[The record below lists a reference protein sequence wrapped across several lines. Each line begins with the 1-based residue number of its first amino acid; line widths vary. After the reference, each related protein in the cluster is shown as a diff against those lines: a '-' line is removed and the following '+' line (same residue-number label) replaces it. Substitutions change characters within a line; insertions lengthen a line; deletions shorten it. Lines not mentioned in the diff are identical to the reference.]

1 MSMETNKVGHGAPHD
16 NGNDGY
22 EKTDA
27 DVSGVVKS
35 GVYLAIILIV
45 VFVAMRFTFNQMSEM
60 IPEGEAASPLESARQ
75 MPPAP
80 RLQVEPQS
88 ELSDYCNGQMKSLEG
103 YSWRDSKA
111 GIVQIPVDRAI
122 DLMVEHPLPAR
133 AAGEV
138 PGGVDAKV
146 PVTPAAADVSGQ
158 CGYTFAR
165 DEALKKAQEEGGE
178 ETGK

>member
-1 MSMETNKVGHGAPHD
+1 
-16 NGNDGY
+16 
-22 EKTDA
+22 
-27 DVSGVVKS
+27 
-35 GVYLAIILIV
+35 
-45 VFVAMRFTFNQMSEM
+45 MSEM
-60 IPEGEAASPLESARQ
+60 IPEGEAASPLENARQ

-80 RLQVEPQS
+80 RLQVEPQG

-138 PGGVDAKV
+138 LSGVDAKV